1 MEYKD
6 YYKILGVA
14 RGASADDIKKAF
26 RKLARK
32 YHPDVNP
39 GDKKAE
45 AKFKEINE
53 AYEVLSDPEKR
64 GKYDTL
70 GPNWQ
75 EQFGPSGFGGFGG
88 GTRRS
93 YSTGGRGGQE
103 SQFDP
108 NNFSDFF
115 ETLFGRSNGFG
126 TAGGRTGGANGMGGM
141 GNMGNMGGMRS
152 DMRRR
157 AGDDIEQPVEVTL
170 QEAFIGGVRTFN
182 IQSTEEC
189 PTCHGT
195 GEVNGKTCSTCGGQ
209 GMVPRNKR
217 IQVKI
222 PAGVDNGSKIRVA
235 GEGQPG
241 IGGGPR
247 GDLFLVISVKPD
259 AAYERKGDDLYEDVD
274 VDLVTAML
282 GGEVVVPMLDGKRL
296 KLTIPAETQNGRTFR
311 LAGKGMPHLR
321 GEGSGNLFAR
331 VHVVL
336 PTHLTSEERELF
348 ERFAHGRS
356 VEAHT

>member
-14 RGASADDIKKAF
+14 RGASTEEVKKAF

-45 AKFKEINE
+45 DKFKEINE
-53 AYEVLSDPEKR
+53 AYEVLSDSEKR
-64 GKYDTL
+64 RKYDTL

-75 EQFGPSGFGGFGG
+75 EQFGPPAGGSRRTYSYGG
-88 GTRRS
+88 AGS
-93 YSTGGRGGQE
+93 GRGTPFE
-103 SQFDP
+103 FDP
-108 NNFSDFF
+108 SGNSNFSDFF
-115 ETLFGRSNGFG
+115 EAIF
-126 TAGGRTGGANGMGGM
+126 GRTGGPGATGTT
-141 GNMGNMGGMRS
+141 GMRGTRE
-152 DMRRR
+152 DIRRR
-157 AGDDIEQPVEVTL
+157 AGDNIEQPVEVTL
-170 QEAFIGGVRTFN
+170 QEAYSGGSRTYN
-182 IQSTEEC
+182 IQSTEVC
-189 PTCHGT
+189 PTCRGT
-195 GEVNGKTCSTCGGQ
+195 GESGNRVCPTCQGQ
-209 GMVPRNKR
+209 GMVPRNES

-235 GEGQPG
+235 GKGQPG

-259 AAYERKGDDLYEDVD
+259 PTFERKGDDLYVDID

-282 GGEVVVPMLDGKRL
+282 GGSVEVPTPDGRKL
-296 KLTIPAETQNGRTFR
+296 MLTIPAETQNGRTFR

-321 GEGSGNLFAR
+321 KESHGNLYAR
-331 VHVVL
+331 VKVVL
-336 PTHLTSEERELF
+336 PMQLSSEERELF
-348 ERFAHGRS
+348 EKLGRS
-356 VEAHT
+356 RGAGVAS